1 MDFKAYV
8 RNHLPP
14 LVITREP
21 EIVDELAQHLS
32 DLYAEGRSL
41 GLEHDA
47 AIARAVAALPKHAD
61 DFARSLESASRALPA
76 LIADRWRAKDDGLPL
91 ERPARWA
98 ALADLRRDARYAV
111 RMLAR
116 TPGFTFVVILTL
128 ALGIGANAV
137 IFSAVDAVLLRS
149 APVADAE
156 DVVSVYTTSSTGG
169 DQFSTSSFPD
179 YADLRS
185 AGVFRDVAVFASI
198 PLILDSGGVN
208 EALPGEL
215 VSGNYFDVLG
225 VRIAPGRNFST
236 EEDRPGSRQRVVIL
250 SHATWQRRFN
260 GDPSIVGRT
269 LSLNGQSYMVV
280 GVTPEGFTSPL
291 LGRAP
296 EMWAPSALQPE
307 LRPPSAGLR
316 RSLGHSNLLDQRG
329 LRWLN
334 MVARL
339 QPGSTPGN
347 TSGVVN
353 SIAERLQ
360 RTYPDSNRGRRF
372 TVVPIGEAPACVP
385 RRVRCSGC

>member
-14 LVITREP
+14 LVIAREP

-208 EALPGEL
+208 EALPG
-215 VSGNYFDVLG
+215 
-225 VRIAPGRNFST
+225 
-236 EEDRPGSRQRVVIL
+236 
-250 SHATWQRRFN
+250 
-260 GDPSIVGRT
+260 
-269 LSLNGQSYMVV
+269 
-280 GVTPEGFTSPL
+280 
-291 LGRAP
+291 
-296 EMWAPSALQPE
+296 
-307 LRPPSAGLR
+307 
-316 RSLGHSNLLDQRG
+316 
-329 LRWLN
+329 
-334 MVARL
+334 
-339 QPGSTPGN
+339 
-347 TSGVVN
+347 
-353 SIAERLQ
+353 
-360 RTYPDSNRGRRF
+360 
-372 TVVPIGEAPACVP
+372 
-385 RRVRCSGC
+385 